1 MKTNEQVV
9 PKEYQIEPIQH
20 THYLL
25 DGKIEKWFGIRMDSR
40 IYFRCL
46 TTPFFNFT
54 I

>member
-25 DGKIEKWFGIRMDSR
+25 DGKIEKWIFCLYCIWFIFRLSNR
-40 IYFRCL
+40 ICF
-46 TTPFFNFT
+46 
-54 I
+54 